1 MAGEPMRNYHALGS
15 HVGTARQSRSPLEI
29 PDLRNELP
37 PRGCSRF
44 AAVES
49 GQKRE
54 RNAQLNARTGTV
66 PARAAPDYFGVEESL
81 AGGDAGGEAA
91 GVDVEALLFF
101 EE

>member
-1 MAGEPMRNYHALGS
+1 MSCFR
-15 HVGTARQSRSPLEI
+15 GTHPGGAPHRTPSEI
-29 PDLRNELP
+29 SDPRTVFP

-44 AAVES
+44 AAVGS
-49 GQKRE
+49 RQKRE

-66 PARAAPDYFGVEESL
+66 PARAERDYFGAEESL

-101 EE
+101 EWCVDVV